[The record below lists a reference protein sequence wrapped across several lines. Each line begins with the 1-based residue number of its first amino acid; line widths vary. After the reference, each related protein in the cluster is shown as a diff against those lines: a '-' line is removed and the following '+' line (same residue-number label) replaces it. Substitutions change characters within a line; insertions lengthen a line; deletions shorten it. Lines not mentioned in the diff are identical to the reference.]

1 MRVLFLPTK
10 TLICCN
16 KINHN
21 FIIYTLKKIVKIRR
35 RRLKDQGRSQDF
47 FRGTH
52 NSPKL
57 ICTSPPN
64 CFALPPPPH
73 SPLPLS
79 KKTSLIKD
87 VENDIWVERKK
98 WSVVLEK
105 KTFQRNRVE
114 WIEASCALKII
125 ILRHLAFFL
134 ELTLFFII
142 YSLYIFFVH
151 DFFRYARAYRAYR

>member
-16 KINHN
+16 KRNHN
-21 FIIYTLKKIVKIRR
+21 FIFYTLTKIVKIRR
-35 RRLKDQGRSQDF
+35 RRLTDQGRSQDF

-57 ICTSPPN
+57 LCTFPHPAPTSP
-64 CFALPPPPH
+64 
-73 SPLPLS
+73 SPLS
-79 KKTSLIKD
+79 QKTSFIKD

-98 WSVVLEK
+98 MVRCFRK

-114 WIEASCALKII
+114 WIEASYALKII
-125 ILRHLAFFL
+125 ILRHFAFFL

-151 DFFRYARAYRAYR
+151 DFFR

>member
-16 KINHN
+16 KRNHN
-21 FIIYTLKKIVKIRR
+21 FIFYTLTKIVKIRR
-35 RRLKDQGRSQDF
+35 RRLTDQGRSQDF

-57 ICTSPPN
+57 LCTSPTPH
-64 CFALPPPPH
+64 LPAQLLCTFPH
-73 SPLPLS
+73 PAPTSPSPLS
-79 KKTSLIKD
+79 QKTSFIKD

-98 WSVVLEK
+98 MVRCFRK

-114 WIEASCALKII
+114 WIEASYALKII
-125 ILRHLAFFL
+125 ILRHFAFFL

-151 DFFRYARAYRAYR
+151 DFFR